1 MFYLDEWFIKR
12 KGLAL
17 GVMWSGD
24 SVGTSGLIFP
34 FLLSFLVDRYGFR
47 NTLRIWAVALFLLC
61 LPLIYYIKPRLPP
74 TKSKKPHVRP
84 SYAFLKSP
92 VFWFLQAA
100 NILTSLGFFS
110 PSIYLPSY
118 ASSLHYSPMIGTL
131 LIALLN
137 SFSVI
142 GAISLGH
149 LSDIWHISTV
159 VMLSTTLA
167 TIPVFLLWGLSTSL
181 PSLIAFTLMY
191 GIFAGGWSAIWAG
204 MIREVQRR
212 DKNAGFGVLMGLFSA
227 GRGIGSVVCGPVSE
241 MLISYGGW
249 HYAVG
254 GYGTEYGLVI
264 VFTGVSAICGLVGV
278 VARVWKSTEMG
289 VQ

>member
-1 MFYLDEWFIKR
+1 MQARTLTDIDR
-12 KGLAL
+12 
-17 GVMWSGD
+17 
-24 SVGTSGLIFP
+24 VGTSGLIFP

-47 NTLRIWAVALFLLC
+47 STLRIWAVALLVLC
-61 LPLIYYIKPRLPP
+61 LPLIFYIKPRLQP
-74 TKSKKPHVRP
+74 TKSKKPHLRP
-84 SYAFLKSP
+84 SYTFLKSP
-92 VFWFLQAA
+92 IFWFLEAA

-118 ASSLHYSPMIGTL
+118 ASSLHYSPTIGTL

-137 SFSVI
+137 SFSVV

-149 LSDIWHISTV
+149 LSDTWHISSV
-159 VMLSTTLA
+159 VMLSSILT

-181 PSLIAFTLMY
+181 PSLIAFTIMY

-204 MIREVQRR
+204 MIHEVQRG

-227 GRGIGSVVCGPVSE
+227 GRGVGSVVCGPLSE
-241 MLISYGGW
+241 ILVSYGGW
-249 HYAVG
+249 HNAVG

-264 VFTGVSAICGLVGV
+264 VFTGISAICGLVGMTT
-278 VARVWKSTEMG
+278 RFRKNK
-289 VQ
+289 

>member
-1 MFYLDEWFIKR
+1 
-12 KGLAL
+12 
-17 GVMWSGD
+17 
-24 SVGTSGLIFP
+24 
-34 FLLSFLVDRYGFR
+34 
-47 NTLRIWAVALFLLC
+47 
-61 LPLIYYIKPRLPP
+61 
-74 TKSKKPHVRP
+74 
-84 SYAFLKSP
+84 
-92 VFWFLQAA
+92 
-100 NILTSLGFFS
+100 
-110 PSIYLPSY
+110 
-118 ASSLHYSPMIGTL
+118 MIGTL

-159 VMLSTTLA
+159 VMLSTILT

-241 MLISYGGW
+241 MLVSYGGL
-249 HYAVG
+249 HNAVG

-278 VARVWKSTEMG
+278 AARVWKST
-289 VQ
+289 